1 MIITAKFYQQ
11 ILILKTNEIIKLKIK
26 QMEEK
31 SKNEERDDNKIENII
46 KKENENAIS
55 EVQFMKSD
63 YNFEIKEKKE
73 IKIAIG
79 EEMNDINLSFQKF
92 QPVNINDKIFE
103 EAFNQ
108 IFKRNYND

>member
-1 MIITAKFYQQ
+1 
-11 ILILKTNEIIKLKIK
+11 
-26 QMEEK
+26 
-31 SKNEERDDNKIENII
+31 
-46 KKENENAIS
+46 
-55 EVQFMKSD
+55 MKSD